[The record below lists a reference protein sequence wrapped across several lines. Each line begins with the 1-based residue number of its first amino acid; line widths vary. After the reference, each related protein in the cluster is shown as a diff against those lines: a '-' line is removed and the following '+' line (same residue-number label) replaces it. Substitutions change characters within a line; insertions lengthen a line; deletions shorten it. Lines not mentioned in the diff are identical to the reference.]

1 MVALKAGDSKKSQA
15 LRYLVSLIDKRALQL
30 PPEGMSESEVLSVL
44 QKEMKNKQESKEM
57 FEKAGRQELVDEVV
71 YEMQLLASYLPA
83 AVSEEEIKAGVL
95 EVKATLGNNF
105 GAVMKEVMGRFKGR
119 AEGNVVSRIV
129 KEVLES
135 N

>member
-1 MVALKAGDSKKSQA
+1 
-15 LRYLVSLIDKRALQL
+15 
-30 PPEGMSESEVLSVL
+30 
-44 QKEMKNKQESKEM
+44 M